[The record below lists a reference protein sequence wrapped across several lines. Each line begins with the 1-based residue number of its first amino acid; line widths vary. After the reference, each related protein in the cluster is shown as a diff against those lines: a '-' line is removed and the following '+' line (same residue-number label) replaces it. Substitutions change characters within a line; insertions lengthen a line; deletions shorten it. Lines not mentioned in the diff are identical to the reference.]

1 MTAALDAYLD
11 ELNTAARDANIAEET
26 YRKDALARIKQLELE
41 RAYAF
46 RRLNLI
52 KTVASSMSG
61 AKDEAEAVARAS
73 ATFLSEIGWNGA
85 SEAQREVLGKFLPVI
100 VALQE
105 AVKAPADAGDA
116 DRATD
121 KPSIK
126 QELAAFETW
135 FAGKRNVPF
144 LSLMEQEVLELPLV
158 EV

>member
-11 ELNTAARDANIAEET
+11 ELNDAARDANVAEET
-26 YRKDALARIKQLELE
+26 YRKDALTRIKHLELE

-52 KTVASSMSG
+52 KVVASSMNG
-61 AKDEAEAVARAS
+61 AKDEAEAIARAS
-73 ATFLSEIGWNGA
+73 ATFLSEIGWTGA

-105 AVKAPADAGDA
+105 AAKAPADTGDA
-116 DRATD
+116 GSAAD

-135 FAGKRNVPF
+135 YAEKRNAPF
-144 LSLMEQEVLELPLV
+144 LRLMEQEVLELPLV